1 MLTIDAKEKKL
12 LTFQVEI
19 DGIGCEDLTGF
30 VRFMYEGLEYGFPV
44 DISSDTITAVITP
57 LSEIFPNLKS
67 GTLINMRLDMNTEDR
82 IFTPWK
88 DEIEVKMP
96 VTIEAKLTDED
107 DQKLINEDKKTGIKV
122 KSVSESKKEMREKK
136 EQIIEAKVNKY
147 RNIKTTN
154 NKQIREKKEPTVE
167 DLKKHVNEEFI
178 YKYMGKVGT
187 KNKQIQEII
196 YEQATA
202 AAGSGESYAIFK
214 QVVKALGKK
223 RPK

>member
-1 MLTIDAKEKKL
+1 MLSIDAKEKKL

-19 DGIGCEDLTGF
+19 DGVGCDDLVGF
-30 VRFMYEGLEYGFPV
+30 VRFMHENIEYGFPV
-44 DISSDTITAVITP
+44 DISSDTITAIITP

-67 GTLINMRLDMNTEDR
+67 GTLIDMRLDMNTEDR

-88 DEIEVKMP
+88 DEIEITMP
-96 VTIEAKLTDED
+96 VTIEAKLTDEN
-107 DQKLINEDKKTGIKV
+107 DQKLINEDKKSGIKV
-122 KSVSESKKEMREKK
+122 KSVSESNKEIREKK
-136 EQIIEAKVNKY
+136 EQMIEAKVNKY
-147 RNIKTTN
+147 KNIKP
-154 NKQIREKKEPTVE
+154 IREKKKPTIE

-178 YKYMGKVGT
+178 YKYMEKVGT